1 MNELSTLFNV
11 FTKNENTERVAIYPV
26 VCFTDSTQANSKRS
40 QTKNLKRSRMRKAN
54 KNLKRSRMRKANKNQ
69 YAKQP
74 RESKELVPQKT
85 Y

>member
-11 FTKNENTERVAIYPV
+11 FTKNENKERIAIYPV
-26 VCFTDSTQANSKRS
+26 VRFTDSTQANSKRS
-40 QTKNLKRSRMRKAN
+40 QTKKLR
-54 KNLKRSRMRKANKNQ
+54 RSRMRKANKNQ

-74 RESKELVPQKT
+74 RVSKELVPQKT